1 MAIHLDI
8 VDRETYYRRAPYP
21 ATVYDSADF
30 ALTVNAARGTKY
42 ILATDEDG
50 NTIGMAWGEND
61 DGTWASPFSAPYA
74 LCSMSGA
81 DIPVHFQALSA
92 IARYVNSMTHGKWLM
107 ALPPEFYAT
116 SLIHTTIEAF
126 SVLGH
131 ELFCDRKYS
140 HPTHAQMTAAARRNL
155 CKAERHG
162 SFVLIN
168 NADAGATYD
177 LIAEHHSQL
186 GYKMAMTRDQVLAT
200 ARAIPMDFFM
210 VMDGDIPAAA
220 AYYQHTAPHIVQMIN
235 WGDTAEARPLRVTNW
250 MDHDISLYYA
260 DIGISTIDLGPGTH
274 HGIPNEGLERFK
286 TSLGCSIS
294 LKHII
299 AGHAL

>member
-21 ATVYDSADF
+21 ATVYDSAEF
-30 ALTVNAARGTKY
+30 ALTVNAVCGMVY
-42 ILATDEDG
+42 IVATDEHG
-50 NTIGMAWGEND
+50 TAVGMVWGKDE

-74 LCSMSGA
+74 LCSKSRA
-81 DIPVHFQALSA
+81 DIPVPVSALRA
-92 IARYVNSMTHGKWLM
+92 IARYVDAKTHGKWRIV
-107 ALPPEFYAT
+107 LPPEFYAPA
-116 SLIHTTIEAF
+116 LIRSAVEAF
-126 SVLGH
+126 VALGH
-131 ELFCDRKYS
+131 ELFCDRNYA
-140 HPTHAQMTAAARRNL
+140 HPALAQMSSVARRNL
-155 CKAERHG
+155 RKAEHHG
-162 SFVLIN
+162 SFTLVTD
-168 NADAGATYD
+168 ADAGAVYD
-177 LIAEHHSQL
+177 LIAEHHRQL
-186 GYKMAMTRDQVLAT
+186 GYEMAMTRDQVLAT

-210 VMDGDIPAAA
+210 VMDGEVPAAA

-250 MDHDISLYYA
+250 MDHAISLYYA
-260 DIGISTIDLGPGTH
+260 DIGISIIDLGPGTH

>member
-8 VDRETYYRRAPYP
+8 VDRETYYRTVPHP
-21 ATVYDSADF
+21 ATVYDSAEF
-30 ALTVNAARGTKY
+30 GLTVNAVCDAVY
-42 ILATDEDG
+42 ILATDDDG
-50 NTIGMAWGEND
+50 TAVGMVWGKDNA
-61 DGTWASPFSAPYA
+61 GTWASPFSAPYA
-74 LCSMSGA
+74 LCSMSRV
-81 DIPVHFQALSA
+81 DIDVPLQAMHA
-92 IARYVNSMTHGKWLM
+92 IAGYVDTESHGKWRIV
-107 ALPPEFYAT
+107 LPPEFYAPA
-116 SLIHTTIEAF
+116 LIHSVVETFEA
-126 SVLGH
+126 LGR
-131 ELFCDRKYS
+131 ELFCDRNYA
-140 HPTHAQMTAAARRNL
+140 HPALAQMSSVARRNL
-155 CKAERHG
+155 RKAEHHG
-162 SFVLIN
+162 SFTLVTD
-168 NADAGATYD
+168 ADAGAVYD
-177 LIAEHHSQL
+177 LIAEHHRQL
-186 GYKMAMTRDQVLAT
+186 GYEMAMTRDQVLAT

-210 VMDGDIPAAA
+210 VMDSEVPAAA

-250 MDHDISLYYA
+250 MDHAISLHYA